1 MIRVRWNDYIEN
13 GEYNMKIVIIG
24 GVAAGTS
31 AAVRARRNS
40 EDAEIIIYDRDVDVA
55 HAGFAT
61 HYAVG
66 GRVENM
72 EKLVPYD
79 AQWFKEIYNIDVKT
93 LHEVIDVNPEEKVVR
108 VKNLETNEEF
118 EDQYDTLV
126 FANGAVLGTPPVFR
140 DKSFSNVFRIK
151 TVQYGRELQK
161 YIDEVKPKTA
171 VVIGAGYIGL
181 GVSEQLTNAGL
192 KVRTL
197 DFLKYPMAQLDHDIS
212 TYIADILEENGV
224 TFHGNEGVTELQ
236 ATGEYLD
243 RVITSRGNE
252 YEADMYIVAT
262 GVRPNTELAES
273 IGVEIGET
281 RAIKVNE
288 KMQTNIKDIYAV
300 GDVAEAYHAITKKP
314 IYLPLA
320 TTASKMG
327 RIAGDVITGGD
338 LTFKGILGTS
348 VVRLFGN
355 TIAGTGMTETR
366 ARQDDFEPVVLTS
379 VQSDYL
385 SFMGGENMIIKAIA
399 HPETER
405 LLGFQIIGPSG
416 VERRIDV
423 LATAMTANM
432 KASELFD
439 IDLAFTPPVS
449 TPKDPVMYTGMAL
462 TNAIKNSP
470 LMTAEEMYHAI
481 EDKDDIVIIDVRDSE
496 VYENEHLENSINIPL
511 KDVRSRLV
519 ELDPNKRIAIYCN
532 SGRTSYTAQRIL
544 LNRGFKE
551 VYNLTGGLMSFKNL
565 LHDLDNMN
573 KMNN

>member
-1 MIRVRWNDYIEN
+1 
-13 GEYNMKIVIIG
+13 MKIVIIG

-40 EDAEIIIYDRDVDVA
+40 EEAEIVIYDRDVDVA

-66 GRVENM
+66 GRVDSMDE
-72 EKLVPYD
+72 LVPYD
-79 AQWFKEIYNIDVKT
+79 AQWFKDIYNIDVKT
-93 LHEVIDVNPEEKVVR
+93 QHEVVKINHDEKTVIVKDLQTGEEK
-108 VKNLETNEEF
+108 T
-118 EDQYDTLV
+118 DQYDSLV
-126 FANGAVLGTPPVFR
+126 FANGTVFGTPPVFR

-151 TVQYGRELQK
+151 TVQLGRELQK
-161 YIDEVKPKTA
+161 YIDEEKPKSA

-181 GVSEQLTNAGL
+181 GVSEQLTTAGL
-192 KVRTL
+192 NVRTL

-212 TYIADILEENGV
+212 TYITDILEENGV
-224 TFHGNEGVTELQ
+224 TFHGNEGVTDLQ
-236 ATGEYLD
+236 ANGDCLESVT
-243 RVITSRGNE
+243 TSLGNE
-252 YEADMYIVAT
+252 FKADMYIVAT

-273 IGVEIGET
+273 IGVELGET

-288 KMQTNIKDIYAV
+288 KMQTNLENVYAI

-355 TIAGTGMTETR
+355 TIAGTGMTEEL
-366 ARQDDFEPVVLTS
+366 ARKDGFEPVVLTS

-385 SFMGGENMIIKAIA
+385 SFMGGKDMIIKAVA

-405 LLGFQIIGPSG
+405 LLGFQIIGPEG

-432 KASELFD
+432 KASDLFD

-470 LMTAEEMYHAI
+470 LMTAVDMHRAI
-481 EDKDDIVIIDVRDSE
+481 EDKDDIVIIDVRDAE
-496 VYENEHLENSINIPL
+496 AYENEHLENAINIPL
-511 KDVRSRLV
+511 KDVRARLD

-565 LHDLDNMN
+565 LHDLDNMS
-573 KMNN
+573 KMNS

>member
-1 MIRVRWNDYIEN
+1 
-13 GEYNMKIVIIG
+13 MKIVIIG

-40 EDAEIIIYDRDVDVA
+40 EGAEIVIYDRDVDVA

-66 GRVENM
+66 GRVDSMDE
-72 EKLVPYD
+72 LVPYD
-79 AQWFKEIYNIDVKT
+79 AQWFKEVYNIDVKT
-93 LHEVIDVNPEEKVVR
+93 LHEVINVNPDAKTVT

-118 EDQYDTLV
+118 EDQYDSLV

-151 TVQYGRELQK
+151 TVQYGRELQN
-161 YIDEVKPKTA
+161 YIDENKPKSA

-181 GVSEQLTNAGL
+181 GVSEQLTNAGI

-197 DFLKYPMAQLDHDIS
+197 DFLKYPMAQLDHDMS

-224 TFHGNEGVTELQ
+224 TFHGNEGVVELQ
-236 ATGEYLD
+236 ADGECLE
-243 RVITSRGNE
+243 RVITSRGNH
-252 YEADMYIVAT
+252 YDADMYIVAT

-288 KMQTNIKDIYAV
+288 KMQTNIKDVYAV
-300 GDVAEAYHAITKKP
+300 GDVAEAFHAITKKP

-338 LTFKGILGTS
+338 STFKGILGTS

-355 TIAGTGMTETR
+355 TIAGTGMTETL
-366 ARQDDFEPVVLTS
+366 ARTDGFEPIVLTT

-385 SFMGGENMIIKAIA
+385 DFMGGKDMIIKAVA

-405 LLGFQIIGPSG
+405 LLGFQIIGPEG

-439 IDLAFTPPVS
+439 IDLAFTPPIS

-462 TNAIKNSP
+462 TNAIKNST
-470 LMTAEEMYHAI
+470 LITAQDLYNAI
-481 EDKDDIVIIDVRDSE
+481 EDKDEITIIDVRDAKAFE
-496 VYENEHLENSINIPL
+496 EEHIENAINIPL
-511 KDVRSRLV
+511 REVRQRID
-519 ELDPNKRIAIYCN
+519 ELDPTQRIAVYCN
-532 SGRTSYTAQRIL
+532 SGRTSYTVQRIL
-544 LNRGFKE
+544 LNRGFEK
-551 VYNLTGGLMSFKNL
+551 VANLTGGLMSFKNL
-565 LHDLDNMN
+565 LHDLDNMS

>member
-1 MIRVRWNDYIEN
+1 
-13 GEYNMKIVIIG
+13 MKIVIIG

-40 EDAEIIIYDRDVDVA
+40 EEAEIVIYDRDVDVA

-66 GRVENM
+66 GRVDSMDE
-72 EKLVPYD
+72 LVPYD
-79 AQWFKEIYNIDVKT
+79 AQWFKDIYNIDVKT
-93 LHEVIDVNPEEKVVR
+93 QHEVVKINHDEKTVIVKDLQTGEEK
-108 VKNLETNEEF
+108 T
-118 EDQYDTLV
+118 DQYDSLV
-126 FANGAVLGTPPVFR
+126 FANGTVFGTPPVFR

-151 TVQYGRELQK
+151 TVQLGRELQK
-161 YIDEVKPKTA
+161 YIDEEKPKSA

-181 GVSEQLTNAGL
+181 GVSEQLTTAGL
-192 KVRTL
+192 NVRTL

-212 TYIADILEENGV
+212 TYITDILEENGV
-224 TFHGNEGVTELQ
+224 TFHGNEGVTDLQ
-236 ATGEYLD
+236 ANGDCLESVT
-243 RVITSRGNE
+243 TSLGNE
-252 YEADMYIVAT
+252 FKADMYIVAT

-273 IGVEIGET
+273 IGVELGET

-288 KMQTNIKDIYAV
+288 KMQTNLENVYAI

-355 TIAGTGMTETR
+355 TIAGTGMTEEL
-366 ARQDDFEPVVLTS
+366 ARKDGFEPVVLTS

-385 SFMGGENMIIKAIA
+385 SFMGGKDMIIKAVA

-405 LLGFQIIGPSG
+405 LLGFQIIGPEG

-432 KASELFD
+432 KASDLFD

-470 LMTAEEMYHAI
+470 LMTAVDMHRAI
-481 EDKDDIVIIDVRDSE
+481 EDKDDIVIIDVRDAE
-496 VYENEHLENSINIPL
+496 AYENEHLENAINIPL
-511 KDVRSRLV
+511 KDVRARLD

-544 LNRGFKE
+544 LNSGFKE

-565 LHDLDNMN
+565 LHDLDNMS
-573 KMNN
+573 KMNS

>member
-1 MIRVRWNDYIEN
+1 
-13 GEYNMKIVIIG
+13 MKIVIIG

-40 EDAEIIIYDRDVDVA
+40 EEAEIVIYDRDVDVA

-66 GRVENM
+66 GRVDSM
-72 EKLVPYD
+72 EELVPYD
-79 AQWFKEIYNIDVKT
+79 AQWFKDIYNIDVKT
-93 LHEVIDVNPEEKVVR
+93 QHEVVKINHDEKTVIVKDLQTGEEIA
-108 VKNLETNEEF
+108 
-118 EDQYDTLV
+118 DQYDSLV
-126 FANGAVLGTPPVFR
+126 FANGTVFGTPPVFR

-151 TVQYGRELQK
+151 TVQLGRELQK
-161 YIDEVKPKTA
+161 YIDEEKPKSA

-181 GVSEQLTNAGL
+181 GVSEQLTTAGL
-192 KVRTL
+192 NVRTL

-212 TYIADILEENGV
+212 TYITDILEENGV
-224 TFHGNEGVTELQ
+224 TFHGNEGVTDLQ
-236 ATGEYLD
+236 ANGDCLESVT
-243 RVITSRGNE
+243 TSLGNE
-252 YEADMYIVAT
+252 FKADMYIVAT

-273 IGVEIGET
+273 IGVELGET

-288 KMQTNIKDIYAV
+288 KMQTNLENVYAI

-355 TIAGTGMTETR
+355 TIAGTGMTEEL
-366 ARQDDFEPVVLTS
+366 ARKDGFEPVVLTS

-385 SFMGGENMIIKAIA
+385 SFMGGKDMIIKAVA

-405 LLGFQIIGPSG
+405 LLGFQIIGPEG

-432 KASELFD
+432 KASDLFD

-470 LMTAEEMYHAI
+470 LMTAVDMHRAI
-481 EDKDDIVIIDVRDSE
+481 EDKDDIVIIDVRDAES
-496 VYENEHLENSINIPL
+496 YENEHLENAINIPL
-511 KDVRSRLV
+511 KDVRTRLD

-565 LHDLDNMN
+565 LHDLDNMS
-573 KMNN
+573 KMNS

>member
-1 MIRVRWNDYIEN
+1 
-13 GEYNMKIVIIG
+13 MKIVIIG
-24 GVAAGTS
+24 GVAAGTN

-40 EDAEIIIYDRDVDVA
+40 EDAEIVIYDRDVDVA

-66 GRVENM
+66 GRVDSMNE
-72 EKLVPYD
+72 LVPYD
-79 AQWFKEIYNIDVKT
+79 AQWFKDIYNIDVKT
-93 LHEVIDVNPEEKVVR
+93 QHEVVKINHDEKTVIVKDLQTGEEIA
-108 VKNLETNEEF
+108 
-118 EDQYDTLV
+118 DQYDSLV
-126 FANGAVLGTPPVFR
+126 FANGTVFGTPPVFR

-151 TVQYGRELQK
+151 TVQLGRELQNF
-161 YIDEVKPKTA
+161 INEEKPKTA

-192 KVRTL
+192 NVRTL

-236 ATGEYLD
+236 ENGEYLES
-243 RVITSRGNE
+243 VTTSLGNE
-252 YEADMYIVAT
+252 FKADMYIVAT

-273 IGVEIGET
+273 IGVELGVT

-288 KMQTNIKDIYAV
+288 KMQTNLEDVYAV
-300 GDVAEAYHAITKKP
+300 GDIAEAFHVITKKP

-355 TIAGTGMTETR
+355 TIAGTGMTEEL
-366 ARQDDFEPVVLTS
+366 ARKDGFEPVVLTS
-379 VQSDYL
+379 VQADYL
-385 SFMGGENMIIKAIA
+385 SFMGGKDMIIKAVA

-405 LLGFQIIGPSG
+405 LLGFQIIGPEG

-432 KASELFD
+432 KASDLFD

-470 LMTAEEMYHAI
+470 LITAEDLYECI
-481 EDKDDIVIIDVRDSE
+481 EDKDDITIIDVRDAAMF
-496 VYENEHLENSINIPL
+496 ENEHIENAINIPL
-511 KDVRSRLV
+511 KEVRSRLD
-519 ELDPNKRIAIYCN
+519 ELDPTQRIAIYCN

-544 LNRGFKE
+544 LNRGFKD
-551 VYNLTGGLMSFKNL
+551 VSNLTGGIMSFRNL
-565 LHDLDNMN
+565 LQDLDNMS
-573 KMNN
+573 KMNG

>member
-1 MIRVRWNDYIEN
+1 
-13 GEYNMKIVIIG
+13 MKIVIIG

-40 EDAEIIIYDRDVDVA
+40 EEAEIVIYDRDVDVA

-66 GRVENM
+66 GRVDSMDE
-72 EKLVPYD
+72 LVPYD
-79 AQWFKEIYNIDVKT
+79 AQWFKDIYNIDVKT
-93 LHEVIDVNPEEKVVR
+93 QHEVVKINHDEKTVIVKDLQTGEEK
-108 VKNLETNEEF
+108 T
-118 EDQYDTLV
+118 DQYDSLV
-126 FANGAVLGTPPVFR
+126 FANGTVFGTPPVFR

-151 TVQYGRELQK
+151 TVQLGRELQK
-161 YIDEVKPKTA
+161 YIDEEKPKSA

-181 GVSEQLTNAGL
+181 GVSEQLTTAGL
-192 KVRTL
+192 NVRTL

-212 TYIADILEENGV
+212 TYITDILEENGV
-224 TFHGNEGVTELQ
+224 TFHGNEGVTDLQ
-236 ATGEYLD
+236 ANGDCLESVT
-243 RVITSRGNE
+243 TSLGNE
-252 YEADMYIVAT
+252 FKADMYIVAT

-273 IGVEIGET
+273 IGVELGET

-288 KMQTNIKDIYAV
+288 KMQTNLENVYAI

-355 TIAGTGMTETR
+355 TIAGTGMTEEL
-366 ARQDDFEPVVLTS
+366 ARKDGFEPVVLTS

-385 SFMGGENMIIKAIA
+385 SFMGGKDMIIKAVA

-405 LLGFQIIGPSG
+405 LLGFQIIGPEG

-432 KASELFD
+432 KASDLFD

-470 LMTAEEMYHAI
+470 LMTAVDMHRAI
-481 EDKDDIVIIDVRDSE
+481 EDKDDIVIIDVRDAES
-496 VYENEHLENSINIPL
+496 YENEHLENAINIPL
-511 KDVRSRLV
+511 KDVRARLD

-565 LHDLDNMN
+565 LHDLDNMS
-573 KMNN
+573 KMNS

>member
-1 MIRVRWNDYIEN
+1 
-13 GEYNMKIVIIG
+13 MKIVIIG

-40 EDAEIIIYDRDVDVA
+40 EEAEIVIYDRDVDVA

-66 GRVENM
+66 GRVDSMDE
-72 EKLVPYD
+72 LVPYD
-79 AQWFKEIYNIDVKT
+79 AQWFKDIYNIDVKT
-93 LHEVIDVNPEEKVVR
+93 QHEVVKINHDEKTVIVKDLQTGEEK
-108 VKNLETNEEF
+108 T
-118 EDQYDTLV
+118 DQYDSLV
-126 FANGAVLGTPPVFR
+126 FANGTVFGTPPVFR

-151 TVQYGRELQK
+151 TVQLGRELQK
-161 YIDEVKPKTA
+161 YIDEEKPKSA

-181 GVSEQLTNAGL
+181 GVSEQLTTAGL
-192 KVRTL
+192 NVRTL

-212 TYIADILEENGV
+212 TYITDILEENGV
-224 TFHGNEGVTELQ
+224 TFHGNEGVTDLQ
-236 ATGEYLD
+236 ANGDCLESVT
-243 RVITSRGNE
+243 TSLGNE
-252 YEADMYIVAT
+252 FKADMYIVAT

-273 IGVEIGET
+273 IGVELGET

-288 KMQTNIKDIYAV
+288 KMQTNLENVYAI

-355 TIAGTGMTETR
+355 TIAGTGMTEEL
-366 ARQDDFEPVVLTS
+366 ARKDGFEPVVLTS

-385 SFMGGENMIIKAIA
+385 SFMGGKDMIIKAVA

-405 LLGFQIIGPSG
+405 LLGFQIIGPEG

-432 KASELFD
+432 KASDLFD

-470 LMTAEEMYHAI
+470 LMTAVDMHRAI
-481 EDKDDIVIIDVRDSE
+481 EDKDDIVIIDVRDAES
-496 VYENEHLENSINIPL
+496 YENEHLENAINIPL
-511 KDVRSRLV
+511 KDVRTRLD

-565 LHDLDNMN
+565 LHDLDNMS
-573 KMNN
+573 KMNS